1 MVFGKNVIIYDLDD
15 TLYSK
20 TEEFADLLDAT
31 MAQALIEDL
40 GLELDFETTKKL
52 VTESFKIYRD
62 GGEIFFRDYG
72 INPKDLFIAYHKRKP
87 VEKIIPYEN
96 LLEKLKKVPAEQYV
110 FTASDKYA
118 SEKILKHLGLWE
130 FFKDRC
136 YSVEDFGV
144 YKKNENSDVYIRYCQ
159 EIGVKPQDCVFV
171 DDSYSNLEYA
181 KEAGMTTVRIY
192 YHNNSAKD
200 KTYIDYAYKG
210 LMSFLDFVLKD
221 AKKLSA

>member
-15 TLYSK
+15 TLYNK

-40 GLELDFETTKKL
+40 GLKLDFETTKNL

-87 VEKIIPYEN
+87 VDKIIPYDN
-96 LLEKLKKVPAEQYV
+96 LLEKLEKIPAEQYV
-110 FTASDKYA
+110 FTASDRYA
-118 SEKILKHLGLWE
+118 SEKILKHLGLWD
-130 FFKDRC
+130 FFKNRY

-144 YKKNENSDVYIRYCQ
+144 YKKNESADVYKRYCQ
-159 EIGVKPQDCVFV
+159 KIGVNPQDCVFV

-181 KEAGMTTVRIY
+181 KQAGMTTVRIY

>member
-15 TLYSK
+15 TLYNK

-40 GLELDFETTKKL
+40 GLKLDFETTKNL

-87 VEKIIPYEN
+87 VDKIIPYDN
-96 LLEKLKKVPAEQYV
+96 LLEKLEKIPAEQYV
-110 FTASDKYA
+110 FTASDRYA
-118 SEKILKHLGLWE
+118 SEKILKHLGLWD
-130 FFKDRC
+130 FFKNRY

-144 YKKNENSDVYIRYCQ
+144 YKKNESADVYKRYCQ
-159 EIGVKPQDCVFV
+159 KIGVNPKDCVFV

-181 KEAGMTTVRIY
+181 KQAGMTTVRIY